1 VKGAANIDDSGVLV
15 ALSAFQNITVHAAQN
30 TVDAGPGLE
39 WYDVNVALEA
49 YGKVAIGGRLKTIGV
64 AGLTL
69 GGGIHYFNNK
79 YGFAMDNVVAYEI
92 VTGQGRILT
101 ATSTQ
106 HSDLFWA
113 LKGGANNFGIV
124 TKFTL
129 KTYDIPQ
136 VSVQLQTFT
145 EAQEPEFLKATCDLA
160 NFEEENI
167 IGAGGII
174 VTIYVGALG
183 VIIPQFS
190 GVQEGSSLTPSHFQN
205 FSAIPALSKT
215 NQVETLAQYTATL
228 DTPYQIAR

>member
-15 ALSAFQNITVHAAQN
+15 ALSGFQNITVHADQN
-30 TVDAGPGLE
+30 TVDAGPGLG
-39 WYDVNVALEA
+39 WYDVNVALEP

-79 YGFAMDNVVAYEI
+79 YGFSMDNVVAYEI
-92 VTGQGRILT
+92 VTGEGRILT
-101 ATSTQ
+101 TTATEY
-106 HSDLFWA
+106 SDLFWA
-113 LKGGANNFGIV
+113 LKGGSNNFGIV

-129 KTYDIPQ
+129 KTYDIPL
-136 VSVQLQTFT
+136 VSTQLQTFT
-145 EAQEPEFLKATCDLA
+145 EDQEPAFLKATSDLA

-190 GVQEGSSLTPSHFQN
+190 GVQEGSTLEPSHFQN
-205 FSAIPALSKT
+205 FSAIPSLSKT
-215 NQVETLAQYTATL
+215 NQVETLAQYTSTL
-228 DTPYQIAR
+228 DTPYQLAR